1 MADDVIHFPRDASTY
16 DGLAGGFR
24 WQVPERFNIGWDV
37 CGRHAEQRERFAL
50 YFEDDA
56 GPRSA
61 WTFWDIQRDANRLS
75 NALAGLGVARGDRVA
90 IVLPQRPETAIAH
103 VAIYQMGA
111 ICVPLSHLFGPDA
124 LRFRLADA
132 GVGIV
137 ITDDD
142 SLPNVLALRD
152 EVPTLRHVI
161 GVAGARDRGTQS
173 WESLLERANSHFSPV
188 DTAADD
194 PAIIIYTSGTT
205 GTPKGALIPHR
216 TLIGNLPG
224 YCASHD
230 FFPERGDMF
239 WSPAD
244 WAWTGG
250 LFDALLPTWHFG
262 MPLLAHRGRF
272 DPEKACWLM
281 ERYGI
286 RNAFLFPTALKMM
299 MKEVVRPRSRFD
311 LRLRTMMSGGE
322 SVGETVMRWA
332 REELGVTINEIFG
345 QTEANYLIGGCARV
359 FDPKPGA
366 LGRPYPGHRIALLDE
381 AGRELPHGELGE
393 IAVCTDAD
401 PVIFLGYWNNPEATA
416 AKCSGVWL
424 RTGDLA
430 ERDADGY
437 YWYRGR
443 TDDVIKSAGYRVG
456 PSEIENC
463 LLHHPAVANVAV
475 IGVPDETRGHIIK
488 AVIVATAGTT
498 PDASLE
504 RELQQFV
511 RERLAPYQC
520 PRLFEF
526 VAALPMTTTGKV
538 QRRVLRDA

>member
-1 MADDVIHFPRDASTY
+1 MP
-16 DGLAGGFR
+16 GLALEAGVYKHADSAGKR
-24 WQVPERFNIGWDV
+24 PNAKWIIPYQVPFSEAFRRLNHLNRVLALPEGTRLYLLAPV
-37 CGRHAEQRERFAL
+37 VRGRKGEYKKELAEYLKKGFQRVKI
-50 YFEDDA
+50 D
-56 GPRSA
+56 G
-61 WTFWDIQRDANRLS
+61 TFHELS
-75 NALAGLGVARGDRVA
+75 NAPTLDKKFPHDIDVVVDRIVVRADIGQRLAESFETALKLAEGLAVIEYADAPAAAPAEDAKKKTAKIHDKSGPERILFSEKFACPVSGFTIPEIEPRLFSFNNPYGACPACGGLGVEQHIDQDLVIPDKELSLRKG
-90 IVLPQRPETAIAH
+90 AIAPWAKSSSPYYLQTLTALGKH
-103 VAIYQMGA
+103 YKFTLDTPWKDLPKKVQNVLLTGSGEEAIKFSYE
-111 ICVPLSHLFGPDA
+111 D
-124 LRFRLADA
+124 
-132 GVGIV
+132 GVRSYDTKKPFEGV
-137 ITDDD
+137 IT
-142 SLPNVLALRD
+142 N
-152 EVPTLRHVI
+152 
-161 GVAGARDRGTQS
+161 
-173 WESLLERANSHFSPV
+173 LER
-188 DTAADD
+188 
-194 PAIIIYTSGTT
+194 
-205 GTPKGALIPHR
+205 
-216 TLIGNLPG
+216 
-224 YCASHD
+224 
-230 FFPERGDMF
+230 
-239 WSPAD
+239 
-244 WAWTGG
+244 
-250 LFDALLPTWHFG
+250 
-262 MPLLAHRGRF
+262 
-272 DPEKACWLM
+272 
-281 ERYGI
+281 RY
-286 RNAFLFPTALKMM
+286 RET
-299 MKEVVRPRSRFD
+299 
-311 LRLRTMMSGGE
+311 E
-322 SVGETVMRWA
+322 SEWA

-416 AKCSGVWL
+416 AKCSGAWL